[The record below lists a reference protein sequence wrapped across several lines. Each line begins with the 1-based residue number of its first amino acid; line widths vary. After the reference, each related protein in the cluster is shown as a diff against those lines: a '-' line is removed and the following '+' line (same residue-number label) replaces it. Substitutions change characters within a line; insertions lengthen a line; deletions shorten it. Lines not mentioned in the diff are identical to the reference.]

1 MRHSI
6 KRLSP
11 DCGLAL
17 IVVGVVAMIA
27 SHLFECRLSNLFSL
41 LSIIVIMGGMIVY
54 VIAFKAR
61 EKY

>member
-17 IVVGVVAMIA
+17 IVVGVIAMIA
-27 SHLFECRLSNLFSL
+27 SHWFECRFSNLFSL
-41 LSIIVIMGGMIVY
+41 LSIIVVMGGIIVY
-54 VIAFKAR
+54 VTAFKAR
-61 EKY
+61 ERY